1 MPVNATFAS
10 SPPVENSPD
19 DRRLLALALEWV
31 SRITTI
37 SLEMALPALLGYW
50 VDQKLGTKILFLALG
65 AIAGFAL
72 GLWHLLKLAA
82 LPPTKNRR
90 RGGRRGTN
98 GNSPDSR
105 RL

>member
-1 MPVNATFAS
+1 VD
-10 SPPVENSPD
+10 NSPN
-19 DRRLLALALEWV
+19 DRPVLALALEWV

-37 SLEMALPALLGYW
+37 SLEMSLPALLGYW
-50 VDQKLGTKILFLALG
+50 ADRELGTKPLFLVLG
-65 AIAGFAL
+65 GIAGFGL

-98 GNSPDSR
+98 GNSTESCRP
-105 RL
+105 